1 MNSIME
7 HSQKINQIVSVL
19 VNNSILPTRND
30 LVAKLPVQIEGIEK
44 EALEEML
51 TQIYRKAVESRGI
64 EFQDITGTEVGAKIQ
79 KVVEWMTGS
88 PVRSGLIFQGT
99 IGSGKTTLTY
109 AMYGLYK
116 QLASPVIYTTAY
128 DLHTQFKHY
137 LEKEDSRYEEIL
149 KAKYLFLDELGSE
162 PERCQS
168 YGTDYTP
175 VQNLISYRYDRK
187 LPTVVTTNLADDNIL
202 DRYGPRMMDRIN
214 EMFSILRFKG
224 DSYRK

>member
-1 MNSIME
+1 ME

-19 VNNSILPTRND
+19 VNNSTLPTRND
-30 LVAKLPVQIEGIEK
+30 LVTKLPVQIEGIEK

-128 DLHTQFKHY
+128 NLHTQFKHY

>member
-1 MNSIME
+1 MKNS
-7 HSQKINQIVSVL
+7 L
-19 VNNSILPTRND
+19 LPTRND
-30 LVAKLPVQIEGIEK
+30 LVAKLPAQIEGMEK
-44 EALEEML
+44 ETLVEALS
-51 TQIYRKAVESRGI
+51 QIYRKAVESRGI
-64 EFQDITGTEVGAKIQ
+64 EFQDITGKEVGTKIQ
-79 KVVEWMTGS
+79 KVAEWMMGS
-88 PVRSGLIFQGT
+88 PVRSGLLFQGT
-99 IGSGKTTLTY
+99 TGSGKTTLMY

-116 QLASPVIYTTAY
+116 QLASPVIYVTAD
-128 DLHTQFKHY
+128 DLYSHFKRQ
-137 LEKEDSRYEEIL
+137 LEKEASRYEEFL
-149 KAKYLFLDELGSE
+149 RAKYLFLDELGSE

-187 LPTVVTTNLADDNIL
+187 LPTIVTTNIADDKIL

>member
-1 MNSIME
+1 M
-7 HSQKINQIVSVL
+7 
-19 VNNSILPTRND
+19 
-30 LVAKLPVQIEGIEK
+30 GK
-44 EALEEML
+44 EALVEAL
-51 TQIYRKAVESRGI
+51 SQIYRKAVESRGI

-79 KVVEWMTGS
+79 KAAEWMLGS
-88 PVRSGLIFQGT
+88 PVRSGLLLQGT
-99 IGSGKTTLTY
+99 IGSGKTTLMY

-116 QLASPVIYTTAY
+116 QLASPVIFTTAY
-128 DLHTQFKHY
+128 DLHAHFKHQQ
-137 LEKEDSRYEEIL
+137 EREPSRYEEFL
-149 KAKYLFLDELGSE
+149 RAKYLFVEEAGAE

-187 LPTVVTTNLADDNIL
+187 LPTIITTNLADDKLL

>member
-1 MNSIME
+1 M
-7 HSQKINQIVSVL
+7 
-19 VNNSILPTRND
+19 NNSTLPTRND

-175 VQNLISYRYDRK
+175 VQNLISCRYDRK
-187 LPTVVTTNLADDNIL
+187 LPTVATTNLADDKIL

>member
-1 MNSIME
+1 ME

-51 TQIYRKAVESRGI
+51 SQIYRKAVESRGI

-99 IGSGKTTLTY
+99 IGSGKTTLMY

-116 QLASPVIYTTAY
+116 QLVSPVIYTTAY

-187 LPTVVTTNLADDNIL
+187 LPTVVTTNLADDKIL

>member
-1 MNSIME
+1 MNPTKETS
-7 HSQKINQIVSVL
+7 QIVLAL
-19 VNNSILPTRND
+19 VKNSLLPTRSD
-30 LVAKLPVQIEGIEK
+30 LVSKLPAQIEGIEK
-44 EALEEML
+44 ETLEEAL
-51 TQIYRKAVESRGI
+51 CQIYRKAVESRGI
-64 EFQDITGTEVGAKIQ
+64 EFQDITGKEVGTKIQ
-79 KVVEWMTGS
+79 KVAEWMMGN
-88 PVRSGLIFQGT
+88 PVRSGLLFQGT
-99 IGSGKTTLTY
+99 IGSGKTTLMY
-109 AMYGLYK
+109 AMYFFFK
-116 QLASPVIYTTAY
+116 DTATTEIYTTACE
-128 DLHTQFKHY
+128 LHNQFKHQ
-137 LEKEDSRYEEIL
+137 LEKDASRYEEFL

-187 LPTVVTTNLADDNIL
+187 LPTIVTTNLADDKIL

>member
-1 MNSIME
+1 MNE
-7 HSQKINQIVSVL
+7 INQIVSVL
-19 VNNSILPTRND
+19 VKNSILPTRND
-30 LVAKLPVQIEGIEK
+30 LVAKLPAQIEGMEK
-44 EALEEML
+44 EVLVEALS
-51 TQIYRKAVESRGI
+51 QIYRKAVESRGI
-64 EFQDITGTEVGAKIQ
+64 EFQDITGKEVGTKIQ
-79 KVVEWMTGS
+79 KVAEWMMGS
-88 PVRSGLIFQGT
+88 PVRSGLLFQGT
-99 IGSGKTTLTY
+99 TGSGKTTLMY

-116 QLASPVIYTTAY
+116 QLASPVIYVTAD
-128 DLHTQFKHY
+128 DLYSHFKRQ
-137 LEKEDSRYEEIL
+137 LEKEASRYEEL
-149 KAKYLFLDELGSE
+149 LRAKYLFLDELGSE

-187 LPTVVTTNLADDNIL
+187 LPTIVTTNIADDKIL

>member
-1 MNSIME
+1 M
-7 HSQKINQIVSVL
+7 
-19 VNNSILPTRND
+19 NNSTLPTRND

-51 TQIYRKAVESRGI
+51 SQIYRKAVESRGI
-64 EFQDITGTEVGAKIQ
+64 VFQDITGTEVGAKIQ
-79 KVVEWMTGS
+79 KVAEWMTGS

-149 KAKYLFLDELGSE
+149 RAKYLFLDELGSE

-175 VQNLISYRYDRK
+175 VQNMISYRYDRK
-187 LPTVVTTNLADDNIL
+187 LPTVVTTNLADDKIL
-202 DRYGPRMMDRIN
+202 NRYGPRMMDRIN

>member
-1 MNSIME
+1 M
-7 HSQKINQIVSVL
+7 
-19 VNNSILPTRND
+19 NNSTLPTRND

-51 TQIYRKAVESRGI
+51 SQIYRKAVESRGI

-99 IGSGKTTLTY
+99 IGSGKTTLTN

-187 LPTVVTTNLADDNIL
+187 LPTVVTTNLADDKIL

>member
-1 MNSIME
+1 M
-7 HSQKINQIVSVL
+7 
-19 VNNSILPTRND
+19 
-30 LVAKLPVQIEGIEK
+30 EK
-44 EALEEML
+44 ETLVEALS
-51 TQIYRKAVESRGI
+51 QIYRKAVESRGI
-64 EFQDITGTEVGAKIQ
+64 EFQDITDAEVGAKIQ
-79 KVVEWMTGS
+79 KVAEWMMGN
-88 PVRSGLIFQGT
+88 PVRSGLLFQGT
-99 IGSGKTTLTY
+99 IGSGKTTLMY

-116 QLASPVIYTTAY
+116 QFASPVIYTTACE
-128 DLHTQFKHY
+128 LHNQFKHQ
-137 LEKEDSRYEEIL
+137 LEKDASRYEEFL

-187 LPTVVTTNLADDNIL
+187 LPTIVTTNLADDKIL

>member
-1 MNSIME
+1 ME

-19 VNNSILPTRND
+19 VNNSTLPTRND

-79 KVVEWMTGS
+79 KVAEWMTGS

-99 IGSGKTTLTY
+99 IGSGKTTLMY

-116 QLASPVIYTTAY
+116 QLAPPVIYTTAY

-187 LPTVVTTNLADDNIL
+187 LPTVVTTNLADDKIL

>member
-1 MNSIME
+1 M
-7 HSQKINQIVSVL
+7 
-19 VNNSILPTRND
+19 NNSTLPTRND

-51 TQIYRKAVESRGI
+51 SQIYRKAVESRSI

-187 LPTVVTTNLADDNIL
+187 LPTVVTTNLADDKIL

>member
-1 MNSIME
+1 ME
-7 HSQKINQIVSVL
+7 HL
-19 VNNSILPTRND
+19 
-30 LVAKLPVQIEGIEK
+30 KLYEEIAQRTEGD
-44 EALEEML
+44 
-51 TQIYRKAVESRGI
+51 IYIGV
-64 EFQDITGTEVGAKIQ
+64 VG
-79 KVVEWMTGS
+79 
-88 PVRSGLIFQGT
+88 PVRTGKSTFIKRFMETLVIPNIENVYRRERARDELPQS
-99 IGSGKTTLTY
+99 GSGKTTLMY

-116 QLASPVIYTTAY
+116 QFASPVIYTTAY
-128 DLHTQFKHY
+128 DLHTQFKHQ
-137 LEKEDSRYEEIL
+137 LEKEASRYEEFL
-149 KAKYLFLDELGSE
+149 RAKYLFLDELGSE

-187 LPTVVTTNLADDNIL
+187 LPTIVTTNLADDKIL

>member
-1 MNSIME
+1 MLYTIIYNFMW
-7 HSQKINQIVSVL
+7 
-19 VNNSILPTRND
+19 RD
-30 LVAKLPVQIEGIEK
+30 LQLRGAEK
-44 EALEEML
+44 EVFAV
-51 TQIYRKAVESRGI
+51 IYGFWRE
-64 EFQDITGTEVGAKIQ
+64 
-79 KVVEWMTGS
+79 
-88 PVRSGLIFQGT
+88 VRSGLIFQGT

-149 KAKYLFLDELGSE
+149 RAKYLFLDELGSE

-187 LPTVVTTNLADDNIL
+187 LPTVVTTNLADDKIL
-202 DRYGPRMMDRIN
+202 DRYGPRRMDRIRCFA
-214 EMFSILRFKG
+214 EPYFM
-224 DSYRK
+224 RKWISSANKLIQRWREIERTLTE